1 MPAVAPIK
9 LGSAAVSGWTFQTGS
24 NSTTDQYGIQSCSVN
39 ALFGDGSSVYSNI
52 PAEGSSFSTVFG
64 NSYLPS
70 GFLLDFFE
78 GAPQVEFLEGT
89 TAKTTFKFKRIDP
102 LFVNRRTVSV
112 DSVINY
118 QNNALSQV
126 MLFTNGLL
134 QNNIFGFPDP
144 TCSVKYSTTTQP
156 GIGTGGL
163 SSIYALPG
171 SQNASGFPAVPDMQ
185 VPFTF
190 KVAAGSVISYW
201 DGTTFQSF
209 TAAVQT
215 TFIFNLNFIANPRG
229 WQLVKLKYDP
239 IAQRNFFAV
248 EEEWRNFYSFQSATF
263 VSHTP

>member
-1 MPAVAPIK
+1 MPGTSPIK
-9 LGSAAVSGWTFQTGS
+9 LGSAALNGWIFQSGS
-24 NSTTDQYGIQSCSVN
+24 NSTTDEYGIQSCAVD
-39 ALFGDGSSVYSNI
+39 AIFPDGSNVYSNI
-52 PAEGSSFSTVFG
+52 PSEGSTFGSVFG

-70 GFLLDFFE
+70 SFLLDFFE
-78 GAPQVEFLEGT
+78 GAPAVTFQDGT
-89 TAKTTFKFKRIDP
+89 TAKATFKFKRIDP

-134 QNNIFGFPDP
+134 QNNVFGFPDP
-144 TCSVKYSTTTQP
+144 TATVKYSTSTQP

-171 SQNASGFPAVPDMQ
+171 SSNTSGFPNVPDIPIPYTFR
-185 VPFTF
+185 VP
-190 KVAAGSVISYW
+190 AGSVISYW

-209 TAAVQT
+209 TAGSDT

-239 IAQRNFFAV
+239 IAARNFFAV
-248 EEEWRNFYSFQSATF
+248 EEEWRNFYSFLSATF